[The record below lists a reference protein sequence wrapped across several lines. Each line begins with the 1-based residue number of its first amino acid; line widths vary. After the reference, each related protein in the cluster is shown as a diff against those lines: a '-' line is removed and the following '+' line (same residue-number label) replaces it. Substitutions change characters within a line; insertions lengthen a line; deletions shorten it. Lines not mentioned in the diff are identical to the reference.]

1 MLQAAFYGMVFGG
14 AALMIHNIYSF
25 VKFARHIRGQK
36 GWKRENKLLSVP
48 IVLLVLFLT
57 GYVLVGVFGDPD
69 LIVGG
74 ILFGGSV
81 FVFIMYRLLNSITL
95 QIMENERREVKLKAR
110 EESDRIKTAFLAGVS
125 HEMRTPLN
133 VIIGLD
139 ALALKEPGLPAETRE
154 QLEKI
159 GLSAKHML
167 GLVNNLLEMNG
178 QESSLIT
185 IRKEEF
191 LLQDALNQV
200 NAVTQP
206 LCDEKGLEYIQSF
219 PYAANARYIGDETQI
234 RQVLLSILANAVKY
248 TDAPGTVRF
257 RVEIMPTGEE
267 THLCR
272 FIVSDTGI
280 GIDPDFLP
288 RIFEP
293 FTKEDESFT
302 NRFGGSGLSLAVTKK
317 AVELMGGTI
326 TVKSEKGKGSVFTVA
341 VPLAKAEEKEEP
353 PEGEAAQ
360 PADDWE
366 LESLEGKRILIVED
380 LPENAEIVQDLLEL
394 EGAET
399 EHAENGQIA
408 VDMVAKSALNHY
420 DAILMDL
427 RMPVMDGLEATRRIR
442 ALDRPDVKDVPI
454 IALTANA
461 YESDIK
467 SSLGAGMDEH
477 LAKPADSD
485 MLYGTLRRHIT
496 KRHRAAE
503 ERNDAQ

>member
-1 MLQAAFYGMVFGG
+1 MLQPAFYGMVFGG

-25 VKFARHIRGQK
+25 VQYARHIRGQK

-48 IVLLVLFLT
+48 IVLLVLFLI
-57 GYVLVGVFGDPD
+57 GYVLVGMFGNPD

-74 ILFGGSV
+74 ILFGGSI
-81 FVFIMYRLLNSITL
+81 FVFIMYKLLNSITL
-95 QIMENERREVKLKAR
+95 QIMENERREAKLKTR

-133 VIIGLD
+133 VILGLD
-139 ALALKEPGLPAETRE
+139 TLALKQPDLPGETRE

-178 QESSLIT
+178 LESSLT
-185 IRKEEF
+185 VGKKEEF

-219 PYAANARYIGDETQI
+219 PYAANARYIGNETQI
-234 RQVLLSILANAVKY
+234 REVLLSILGNAVKY

-272 FIVSDTGI
+272 FIVSDTGV
-280 GIDPDFLP
+280 GIDPEFLP

-293 FTKEDESFT
+293 FTQEDDSFT

-326 TVKSEKGKGSVFTVA
+326 TARSEKGKGSVFTVT
-341 VPLAKAEEKEEP
+341 VPLLKGTEQETASEEKE
-353 PEGEAAQ
+353 
-360 PADDWE
+360 PAGDEWE
-366 LESLEGKRILIVED
+366 LEPLEGKRILIVED

-408 VDMVAKSALNHY
+408 VEMVEKSAPDYY

-442 ALDRPDVKDVPI
+442 ALDRPDVKAVPI

-461 YESDIK
+461 YESEIK
-467 SSLGAGMDEH
+467 SSLEAGMNEH
-477 LAKPADSD
+477 LAKPADAD

-496 KRHRAAE
+496 QRHKAE
-503 ERNDAQ
+503 AERKDAQ

>member
-1 MLQAAFYGMVFGG
+1 MLQPAFYGMVFGG
-14 AALMIHNIYSF
+14 AALMVYNIYSF
-25 VKFARHIRGQK
+25 VRFARYVRGQK
-36 GWKRENKLLSVP
+36 SWKQDSKLLYVP
-48 IVLLVLFLT
+48 IVLLVLFLS
-57 GYVLVGVFGDPD
+57 GYLVVGAFGEPN
-69 LIVGG
+69 LVVGG
-74 ILFGGSV
+74 ILFGGSI
-81 FVFIMYRLLNSITL
+81 FVFIMYKLLNNITS
-95 QIMENERREVKLKAR
+95 QIMENERREAELKAR

-133 VIIGLD
+133 VILGLD
-139 ALALKEPGLPAETRE
+139 TLALKQPDLPGETRE

-178 QESSLIT
+178 LESSLT
-185 IRKEEF
+185 VGKNEEF

-219 PYAANARYIGDETQI
+219 PYAANARYIGNETQI
-234 RQVLLSILANAVKY
+234 REVLLSILGNAVKY

-272 FIVSDTGI
+272 FIVSDTGV
-280 GIDPDFLP
+280 GIDPEFLP

-293 FTKEDESFT
+293 FTQEDDSFT

-326 TVKSEKGKGSVFTVA
+326 TARSEKGKGSVFTVT
-341 VPLAKAEEKEEP
+341 VPLLKGTEQETAPEEKT
-353 PEGEAAQ
+353 
-360 PADDWE
+360 PADGEWE
-366 LESLEGKRILIVED
+366 LEPLEGKRILIVED

-408 VDMVAKSALNHY
+408 VDMVEKSAPDYY
-420 DAILMDL
+420 DVILMDL

-442 ALDRPDVKDVPI
+442 ALDRPDVKEVPI

-467 SSLGAGMDEH
+467 SSLEAGMNEH
-477 LAKPADSD
+477 LAKPADAD

-496 KRHRAAE
+496 QRHKAAAE
-503 ERNDAQ
+503 RKDAQ

>member
-1 MLQAAFYGMVFGG
+1 MEENIEFAADTTVSEPVEPQGPSRGEMRRVFSRIGLG
-14 AALMIHNIYSF
+14 
-25 VKFARHIRGQK
+25 
-36 GWKRENKLLSVP
+36 LLYTY
-48 IVLLVLFLT
+48 IGLVLFLT
-57 GYVLVGVFGDPD
+57 GYVLVGVFGNPD

-74 ILFGGSV
+74 ILFGGSI
-81 FVFIMYRLLNSITL
+81 FVFIMYMLLNSITL
-95 QIMENERREVKLKAR
+95 QIMENERREAKLKTR
-110 EESDRIKTAFLAGVS
+110 EESDRIKTAFLASVS

-133 VIIGLD
+133 VILGLD
-139 ALALKEPGLPAETRE
+139 ALALKESELPAETRE

-167 GLVNNLLEMNG
+167 GLVNNMLEMNG

-191 LLQDALNQV
+191 LLQEALNQV

-234 RQVLLSILANAVKY
+234 RQVLLSILENAVKY

-280 GIDPDFLP
+280 GIDPEFLP

-293 FTKEDESFT
+293 FTQEDDSFT

-317 AVELMGGTI
+317 TVELMGGTI
-326 TVKSEKGKGSVFTVA
+326 TVRSEKGKGSVFTVT
-341 VPLAKAEEKEEP
+341 VPLVKAEEKATSP
-353 PEGEAAQ
+353 VEAAQ
-360 PADDWE
+360 PSDEWE
-366 LESLEGKRILIVED
+366 MESLEGKRILIVED

-408 VDMVAKSALNHY
+408 VDMVEKSAPDHY

-442 ALDRPDVKDVPI
+442 SLDRPDVKDVPI

-467 SSLGAGMDEH
+467 SSLDAGMDEH

-496 KRHRAAE
+496 KRHRTAE
-503 ERNDAQ
+503 ERKNAQ